1 MKEITGP
8 SGGRR
13 PPRFDHVLEIGHT
26 GVVKSEQEVS
36 TGATDG
42 RTRDRLVRLLLER
55 GPSTAADLSHELGL
69 SPAAVRRHLD
79 AMTSDGTIT
88 TTSTV
93 VHGRRGRGRPAR
105 RYTLTEAGHQAG
117 PTAYSDLAA
126 GALLF
131 LADACGPDAVAEFA
145 RVRGV
150 DLERRIRDEV
160 VAVPPAE
167 RPEAIAAAMTQAGYT
182 ASVSE
187 LPSGTQIC
195 QHHCPVQ
202 HVAERFPALC
212 EAETAML
219 ARLLD
224 THVQRLATIAH
235 GDGVCTTHIPVIPV
249 ESITV
254 LSPSGASGPAGA
266 APDRTPSGQTS
277 QPSTFPEGS
286 L

>member
-1 MKEITGP
+1 M
-8 SGGRR
+8 
-13 PPRFDHVLEIGHT
+13 
-26 GVVKSEQEVS
+26 KSEQEAPTGAAS
-36 TGATDG
+36 TGVTDG
-42 RTRDRLVRLLLER
+42 RTRDRVVRLLLER
-55 GPSTAADLSHELGL
+55 GPSTAADLSQELGL

-88 TTSTV
+88 TASAV
-93 VHGRRGRGRPAR
+93 ARGPRGRGRPAR
-105 RYTLTEAGHQAG
+105 RYALTEAGHRAG

-126 GALLF
+126 NALSF
-131 LADACGPDAVAEFA
+131 LAKACGPDAVAEFA
-145 RVRGV
+145 RARGV
-150 DLERRIRDEV
+150 DLERQIRDEV

-202 HVAERFPALC
+202 HVAEQFPALC

-219 ARLLD
+219 SRLLD

-249 ESITV
+249 EAITV
-254 LSPSGASGPAGA
+254 LPPSSAGGAAAAEPGPAPARSAQGAS
-266 APDRTPSGQTS
+266 PDMAPSGQTS
-277 QPSTFPEGS
+277 QPSNISEGS